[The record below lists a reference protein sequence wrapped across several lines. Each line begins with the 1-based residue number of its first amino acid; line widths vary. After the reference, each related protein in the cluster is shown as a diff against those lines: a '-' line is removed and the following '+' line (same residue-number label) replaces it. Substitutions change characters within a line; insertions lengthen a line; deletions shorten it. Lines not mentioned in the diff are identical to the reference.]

1 MGGNGRQD
9 LLGNRL
15 LALLMVLWCVCFVGV
30 VIGVVWIA
38 QRGSDLKQVRM
49 VTFVMLGALL
59 SSLSAVTLLLLR
71 LTRHVRTA
79 EAHHL
84 RLLRTLMDT
93 IPCPIYYKD
102 GQGRYLGFNK
112 AYEEYVGMAAE
123 LMVGKTVHD
132 LWPEDLAANYDN
144 HDRLLREQPG
154 TQIYEGP
161 FVYADGSRHDV
172 IFHKGSFRGADG
184 RMGGT
189 VGVIFDITERKA
201 AEEETE
207 NSRQRLRDI
216 INFLPDATLVIDGE
230 GRVIA
235 WNRSIEVMTGVK
247 EEEILGRGDYAYTVP
262 FYGETRPM
270 LIDLVDDGPDRV
282 HPDYPFLKREGNTLY
297 TQTLIPAIGGR
308 ESRYIWGTAAPLF
321 DSRGL
326 RVGAIESMRDIT
338 EYKRVE
344 NELRLKNLLQST
356 QLEASIDGILAVDE
370 HARILSWNRRFQ
382 EIFNLPTSM
391 LDTGA
396 DPLVLG
402 HAAMERAEHPEGFL
416 EAVRDIYRHPKRT
429 SRDEILLK
437 GGVVIDRY
445 SAPMV
450 DDDGRYYGRVWYF
463 RDITEQRHA
472 EEVRS
477 RFEAQRHHTQLM
489 ESFITRL
496 GHDLRTPLTPLF
508 VLIPLL
514 LERVKDPDLVSML
527 EICNQSVYTVHLL
540 TEKAL
545 KLVALSAPVTALL
558 RPIELAGQV
567 DEILFGCAPAFE
579 AAEVAYENHV
589 EAGMMVSAIPDQ
601 LRELIDNLLSN
612 ALRHSLPGG
621 VVRVSARQA
630 GETVTVSVK
639 DEGEGVEPEELE
651 PIFDEFYKVDHSRH
665 DVTTPGLG
673 LAICRKIVANHKG
686 SIWAESAGKGCGL
699 TVRFTLPAP

>member
-1 MGGNGRQD
+1 
-9 LLGNRL
+9 
-15 LALLMVLWCVCFVGV
+15 
-30 VIGVVWIA
+30 
-38 QRGSDLKQVRM
+38 
-49 VTFVMLGALL
+49 MLGALL
-59 SSLSAVTLLLLR
+59 ASLSAVTLLLLR

-102 GQGRYLGFNK
+102 GQGRYLGFNR
-112 AYEEYVGMAAE
+112 AYERYVGMSAE
-123 LMVGKTVHD
+123 EMVGKTAHD
-132 LWPEDLAANYDN
+132 LWPEELAATYENQ
-144 HDRLLREQPG
+144 DRLLREKPG

-161 FVYADGSRHDV
+161 FIYADGSRHDV
-172 IFHKGSFRGADG
+172 IFHKGSFRSADG
-184 RMGGT
+184 RVGGT

-216 INFLPDATLVIDGE
+216 IDFLPDATFVIDRE

-235 WNRSIEVMTGVK
+235 WNRSTEVMTGVRK
-247 EEEILGRGDYAYTVP
+247 EEVLGLGEYAYATP
-262 FYGETRPM
+262 FYGEPRPM
-270 LIDLVDDGPDRV
+270 LIDLVDEDPDRV
-282 HPDYPFLKREGNTLY
+282 HPDYPFMKREGNTLY

-321 DSRGL
+321 DSRGN

-344 NELRLKNLLQST
+344 NELRMKNLLQAT

-382 EIFNLPTSM
+382 EIFNLPKAALQSGTDSV
-391 LDTGA
+391 A
-396 DPLVLG
+396 LG
-402 HAAMERAEHPEGFL
+402 TAAMERTEHPESFL
-416 EAVRDIYRHPKRT
+416 EALRDIYRHPKKT

-437 GGVVIDRY
+437 GGTVIDRY

-450 DDDGRYYGRVWYF
+450 DADGRYHGRVWYF

-514 LERVKDPDLVSML
+514 LDRVADPELSSML
-527 EICNQSVYTVHLL
+527 EICHQSALTVHQL

-545 KLVALSAPVTALL
+545 KLVALSAPTGALM
-558 RPIELAGQV
+558 RTIELASQV
-567 DEILFGCAPAFE
+567 DELFFGYDPAFR
-579 AAEVAYENHV
+579 EVQVSYENHV
-589 EAGMMVSAIPDQ
+589 AAGLTVSAIPDQ
-601 LRELIDNLLSN
+601 LRELLDNLLSN
-612 ALRHSLPGG
+612 ALRHSQAGG
-621 VVRVSARQA
+621 AVRVSARQA
-630 GETVTVSVK
+630 GETVTVSVQ
-639 DEGEGVEPEELE
+639 DEGEGLEPEELE
-651 PIFDEFYKVDHSRH
+651 QIFDEFYKVDRSRH
-665 DVTTPGLG
+665 DVAAPGLG

-686 SIWAESAGKGCGL
+686 SIWAESVGKGCGL
-699 TVRFTLPAP
+699 TVRFTLPAQ